1 MNVEIIELVAVI
13 GRLLLG
19 GLFVVGGVHHFF
31 IAPMIAD
38 AIDKRGVPF
47 PKFVF
52 WAGTIF
58 QLVAGACLMVGFYVI
73 YAAAGLIGFT
83 LAASVMMLNFWN
95 MQGQDRTNAIN
106 GWLSNFAII
115 GGLLLAMA
123 QAAS

>member
-1 MNVEIIELVAVI
+1 MNVEAIELIAVI

-38 AIDKRGVPF
+38 AIGSRGIPF
-47 PKFVF
+47 PKQVL

-58 QLVAGACLMVGFYVI
+58 QLIAGACLMVGFYAA

-83 LAASVMMLNFWN
+83 LAASVMMLNFWD

-106 GWLSNFAII
+106 GWLSNLAVI
-115 GGLLLAMA
+115 GGLLIAIA